1 MRPEVVVL
9 MGSFISQ
16 ENTESESFE
25 KFKMYFEQVGQLIRE
40 NECLRDLTQWV
51 LMPSMDDPGIMKIF
65 PNFKLSDYLTN
76 GMKGIGPNRIKKVML
91 ATNPM
96 RISFRGKEIVFC
108 RYNYFK
114 KLKRNHMEKFQ
125 EQQLKQQKEDP
136 HDFPDSLK
144 VAKTILHQG
153 SLLPLAPII

>member
-1 MRPEVVVL
+1 MRPEIVVL
-9 MGSFISQ
+9 IGSFISQ

-40 NECLRDLTQWV
+40 NECLRELTQWI

-65 PNFKLSDYLTN
+65 PNFKLSDFLVH
-76 GMKGIGPNRIKKVML
+76 GMKGIGPQRIKKVML

-114 KLKRNHMEKFQ
+114 KLKRNHMEKF
-125 EQQLKQQKEDP
+125 
-136 HDFPDSLK
+136 
-144 VAKTILHQG
+144 
-153 SLLPLAPII
+153 